1 MYIVL
6 MSNLDGRRSPSRG
19 LPQTF
24 ALATSLSIVPL
35 PRVMQKENQK
45 VIRPRGLN
53 RFSLNDF
60 CVFHLS
66 RRFESVGVH
75 FLVPPMSNGNV
86 GSASDIPLTTT
97 EFETPRTA
105 PYITLNLKPSLGM
118 SVAVNLIFNVADLT
132 DVDF

>member
-1 MYIVL
+1 
-6 MSNLDGRRSPSRG
+6 
-19 LPQTF
+19 
-24 ALATSLSIVPL
+24 
-35 PRVMQKENQK
+35 
-45 VIRPRGLN
+45 
-53 RFSLNDF
+53 
-60 CVFHLS
+60 
-66 RRFESVGVH
+66 
-75 FLVPPMSNGNV
+75 MSNGNV